1 MPRTSDRS
9 AAKGRSKAGLLT
21 PAAKNLRKISQKTR
35 LDLLAV
41 QAVKATT
48 AELARFKSPDR
59 HLTDKQKL
67 FVKKWAAGDT
77 IAGASYHAGY
87 CDNGRMGYAMA
98 RDPAIIKLYNEEKQ
112 AFERAVGMSRER
124 VMNGLEEAIDMARTL
139 ADPQAMVAGW
149 REIGKMCGYYA
160 PLQVKVDV
168 NINDNSAYARL
179 SRMSDAELLALAEKD
194 KLVLDV
200 EAVEVGKSKTPLLEL
215 REEAEE
221 VDG

>member
-9 AAKGRSKAGLLT
+9 AAKGRSKNELLS
-21 PAAKNLRKISQKTR
+21 PAIKNLRKISQKTR
-35 LDLLAV
+35 MGVLHV
-41 QAVKATT
+41 QSVTATS
-48 AELARFKSPDR
+48 AELSKLKSPDR

-67 FVKKWAAGDT
+67 FVKKWAAGDS
-77 IAGASYHAGY
+77 IAGAAFGAGY
-87 CDNGRMGYAMA
+87 SDGGQMGYRMA
-98 RDPAIIKLYNEEKQ
+98 RDPAIVALYNAEKV
-112 AFERAVGMSRER
+112 AYEKAVGMSRER

-139 ADPQAMVAGW
+139 ADPQAMIAGW
-149 REIGKMCGYYA
+149 REVGKMCGYYA
-160 PLQVKVDV
+160 PVQVKVDV

-200 EAVEVGKSKTPLLEL
+200 EAVEVGRSKTPLLEL